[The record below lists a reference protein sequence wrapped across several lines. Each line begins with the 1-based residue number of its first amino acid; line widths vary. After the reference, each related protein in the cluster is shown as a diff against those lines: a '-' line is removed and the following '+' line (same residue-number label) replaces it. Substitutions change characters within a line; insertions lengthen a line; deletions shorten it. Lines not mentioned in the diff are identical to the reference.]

1 MSHLIIEK
9 YEQSN
14 VWMGRWKYTRK

>member
-14 VWMGRWKYTRK
+14 VWMGRWKYTEK